1 LSKEGFSLEDEAA
14 YSRSRAYLKSVAGF
28 WKVYRSNRMGMIGL
42 SILLFFIAIAV
53 LAPYVS
59 PYDPNQVFVSE
70 ILQPPSWTHLF
81 GTNEAGQDLFS
92 QVLYGSRA
100 SLTVGFAASFI
111 AATIGTLIGITA
123 GYFGE
128 LPRELLM
135 RFTDFF
141 LVIPS
146 LVLMIVLASVLGSGS
161 GLTGIIL
168 AIGLVGWTG
177 TARVVMSQTLS
188 VKERAFIEASKTSG
202 AGASHILRTHV
213 LPNVMPV
220 AFAQTVLVVANSIL
234 YEATLT
240 FLGLGNPN
248 QVTWGQIL
256 QFAFLSGAITTSW
269 WYVLPPG
276 LGIMLVVLG
285 FSLTGYSLDELFN
298 PRIRKM

>member
-1 LSKEGFSLEDEAA
+1 MSNDDLSLKDEAA
-14 YSRSRAYLKSVAGF
+14 YSRTKAYLKSVVGF
-28 WKVYRSNRMGMIGL
+28 WNVYRSNRMGMVGL
-42 SILLFFIAIAV
+42 LILVFFIAVAV
-53 LAPYVS
+53 LVPYLA
-59 PYDPNQVFVSE
+59 PYDPNQVFASE
-70 ILQPPSWTHLF
+70 LLQPPSWSHLF

-100 SLTVGFAASFI
+100 SLTVGFAASII

-123 GYFGE
+123 GYFGQ

-141 LVIPS
+141 LVIPA
-146 LVLMIVLASVLGSGS
+146 LVLMIVLASVLGSG
-161 GLTGIIL
+161 LTGVIL

-188 VKERAFIEASKTSG
+188 VKEHAFIEASRSSG
-202 AGASHILRTHV
+202 AGALHILRTHV

-220 AFAQTVLVVANSIL
+220 VFAQAVLVVANSIL

-256 QFAFLSGAITTSW
+256 QFAFVSGAITTAW

-276 LGIMLVVLG
+276 LSIMLVVLG
-285 FSLTGYSLDELFN
+285 FSLTGYSLDEVFN
-298 PRIRKM
+298 PRVRKI

>member
-1 LSKEGFSLEDEAA
+1 MSKEFFPLEDEAA
-14 YSRSRAYLKSVAGF
+14 YSKSRVYLKSVAGF
-28 WKVYRSNRMGMIGL
+28 WNVYRTNRMGMIGL
-42 SILLFFIAIAV
+42 SILLFFIVVAV
-53 LAPYVS
+53 LAPFIA
-59 PYDPNQVFVSE
+59 PYDPNQVFVSD
-70 ILQPPSWTHLF
+70 ILQPPSWAHLF

-100 SLTVGFAASFI
+100 SLTVGFAAALI
-111 AATIGTLIGITA
+111 AATIGTLVGVTA
-123 GYFGE
+123 GYFGQV
-128 LPRELLM
+128 PRELLM

-141 LVIPS
+141 LVIPA
-146 LVLMIVLASVLGSGS
+146 LALMIVLASVLGSSS

-188 VKERAFIEASKTSG
+188 VKEHAFIEASKTSG
-202 AGASHILRTHV
+202 AGALHILRTHV
-213 LPNVMPV
+213 LPNVMPIV
-220 AFAQTVLVVANSIL
+220 FAQAVLVVANSIL

-256 QFAFLSGAITTSW
+256 QFAFVSGAITTSW

-276 LGIMLVVLG
+276 LSIMSVVLG
-285 FSLTGYSLDELFN
+285 FSLTGYSLDEVFN
-298 PRIRKM
+298 PRVRKI

>member
-1 LSKEGFSLEDEAA
+1 VMSREPVLEREES
-14 YSRSRAYLKSVAGF
+14 YSRTRVYIRAFVAF
-28 WKVYRSNRMGMIGL
+28 WRVYRRNKTGIIGL
-42 SILLFFIAIAV
+42 CMLIFFVAVAI
-53 LAPYVS
+53 LAPYIA
-59 PYDPNQVFVSE
+59 PYDPNKAFLSAF
-70 ILQPPSWTHLF
+70 LQPPSWNHLF

-92 QVLYGSRA
+92 QVVYGTRA
-100 SLTVGFAASFI
+100 SLTVGFAAAFI

-123 GYFGE
+123 GYFGKFI
-128 LPRELLM
+128 RDLLM
-135 RFTDFF
+135 RLTDFF
-141 LVIPS
+141 IVIPA
-146 LVLMIVLASVLGSGS
+146 LVLMIILASVLGSG
-161 GLTGIIL
+161 LTSVVL

-188 VKERAFIEASKTSG
+188 LKEQAFVEASKASG
-202 AGASHILRTHV
+202 AGDFYILRSHV

-256 QFAFLSGAITTSW
+256 QFAFVSGAITTAW

-276 LGIMLVVLG
+276 LSIMLVVLA
-285 FSLTGYSLDELFN
+285 FSLTGYSLDLVFN
-298 PRIRKM
+298 PRVRKV